1 MIIKHLK
8 NKTTIELSE
17 KELDKYIEAIN
28 QLDTALMT
36 MHECQDIYLSDL
48 SNLDTLRFRL
58 TEVFG
63 LTKDGYRYV
72 KASNKVINN

>member
-8 NKTTIELSE
+8 NKTTIELSSE
-17 KELDKYIEAIN
+17 ELDRYIKSIN
-28 QLDTALMT
+28 DLDNTLST
-36 MHECQDIYLSDL
+36 LSECQDMFLSDL
-48 SNLDTLRFRL
+48 RELDTLRFRL

-63 LTKDGYRYV
+63 LVRKDYRYV

>member
-8 NKTTIELSE
+8 NKTTIELSR
-17 KELDKYIEAIN
+17 KELDKYITAVN
-28 QLDTALMT
+28 DLDNALMT
-36 MHECQDIYLSDL
+36 LFECQDMYLSDL
-48 SNLDTLRFRL
+48 SNLETLRFRL

-63 LTKDGYRYV
+63 LVRKDYKYI

>member
-8 NKTTIELSE
+8 SKTTIELSPE
-17 KELDKYIEAIN
+17 ELDKYITAVN
-28 QLDTALMT
+28 QLDNALMT
-36 MHECQDIYLSDL
+36 LHECQDMYLSDL

-63 LTKDGYRYV
+63 LVKKDYRYI
-72 KASNKVINN
+72 KASNKVIEN

>member
-8 NKTTIELSE
+8 NKTTIELSSE
-17 KELDKYIEAIN
+17 ELNTYITAVN
-28 QLDTALMT
+28 DLDNTLST
-36 MHECQDIYLSDL
+36 LLECQDMFLSDL
-48 SNLDTLRFRL
+48 NKLDTLRFRL

-63 LTKDGYRYV
+63 LVRKDYRYV